1 MLRLVE
7 NEQKYSSE
15 KVIRILN
22 ITSTT
27 LRKYKLH
34 FSKVG
39 FHFRKENGLLAYTKS
54 DVEMLKTFMKL
65 HASGGKTIKQCVM
78 EVMELTE
85 QVTKV
90 PKSVEN
96 VPNQEF

>member
-15 KVIRILN
+15 EIARILN
-22 ITSTT
+22 ITPTT
-27 LRKYKLH
+27 LRKYNLH
-34 FSKVG
+34 FSKAG

-54 DVEMLKTFMKL
+54 DIEMLKTFMEL

-78 EVMELTE
+78 EVMELT
-85 QVTKV
+85 
-90 PKSVEN
+90 
-96 VPNQEF
+96 